1 MLIWYAKA
9 SFSDV
14 FMQVQFVESAWRLGN
29 TSGRQPTSDEMIR
42 VLSHLTSLRIRAKW
56 TTSSPSTF
64 LGDIVLTLS
73 NRYLSENFETKARVF
88 WEANTD
94 PMFVLERHFAT
105 STQCG
110 RNLILSV
117 QWRTFEI
124 LGLSTKSF
132 VCFEDYVPQLSFSR
146 KGNISLSRGDS
157 LPLE

>member
-9 SFSDV
+9 SFSVV

-88 WEANTD
+88 
-94 PMFVLERHFAT
+94 
-105 STQCG
+105 
-110 RNLILSV
+110 
-117 QWRTFEI
+117 
-124 LGLSTKSF
+124 
-132 VCFEDYVPQLSFSR
+132 
-146 KGNISLSRGDS
+146 
-157 LPLE
+157 